1 MIMKE
6 THKIVWTEGMFLRPH
21 HFQRAEH
28 YMENYIRAWGQAHN
42 GYFWGFLN
50 LEVDQELL
58 QQGKVALT
66 EACGIMPDGTPFN
79 FSKAE
84 YAPTP
89 LEIKEGKAGE
99 KVVLA
104 LPSQR
109 TGRKQVIF
117 QETPD
122 ALARYLAYEAEV
134 DDLNE
139 VSVSSTELQF
149 SFLRLHLMLESNL
162 STEWTA
168 LVVAEIQEKGD
179 YPLLRLKKDCIPP
192 TLNCQNNNQLKAF
205 INDLQGLLL
214 QRSLQMSQ
222 RLQQPESRNS
232 SEMVDFM
239 QLQLINRYVGQVNHV
254 SQLNHIHPER
264 LFAEWLQ
271 FATELA
277 SFSLQRTP
285 DEPLPVY
292 DHNNLA
298 YCFGRLMLLLRHGLS
313 GVLKDNAIQLELV
326 ERTPGLNVAILQD
339 AAMIRDFEFVLAVR
353 ANVTADMLLT
363 NFPTHMKI
371 APTNQIRDIVQLQLP
386 GIMLRSI
393 STAPRQIP
401 YHSGYTYFELE
412 KTGELWE
419 QMEKSSAF
427 ALYLAGDFPGLN
439 MEFWAIRS
447 NTDR

>member
-6 THKIVWTEGMFLRPH
+6 AHKIVWTEGMFLRPH

-28 YMENYIRAWGQAHN
+28 YLEHYIRAWGQAHN

-58 QQGKVALT
+58 QQGKIALT

-79 FSKAE
+79 FSGAQ

-89 LEIKEGKAGE
+89 LVIKTSKNSE

-109 TGRKQVIF
+109 AGREEIIF
-117 QETPD
+117 QEKPD

-149 SFLRLHLMLESNL
+149 SSLRLRLMLESDL
-162 STEWTA
+162 SAEWTA
-168 LVVAEIQEKGD
+168 LIVAEIQEKSD
-179 YPLLRLKKDCIPP
+179 PPRLQLEKNCIPP
-192 TLNCQNNNQLKAF
+192 TLNCQNNHQLKTF
-205 INDLQGLLL
+205 INGLAGLLL
-214 QRSLQMSQ
+214 QRSLQMSL
-222 RLQQPESRNS
+222 RLQQPENRNS
-232 SEMVDFM
+232 SEMIDFM

-254 SQLNHIHPER
+254 SQLSHIHPER

-285 DEPLPVY
+285 DAQLPVY

-298 YCFGRLMLLLRHGLS
+298 YCFGELMLLLRHGLS
-313 GVLKDNAIQLELV
+313 VILKDNAIQLALV
-326 ERTPGLNVAILQD
+326 ERSPGLNVAIIQD
-339 AAMIRDFEFVLAVR
+339 TAMIRDFDFVLAVR
-353 ANVTADMLLT
+353 ANVTADVLLAH
-363 NFPTHMKI
+363 FPAQMKI
-371 APTNQIRDIVQLQLP
+371 APITQIRDIVQLQLP
-386 GIMLRSI
+386 GIKLCNT

-401 YHSGYTYFELE
+401 YHSGYTYFQLE
-412 KTGELWE
+412 KSGDLWE
-419 QMEKSSAF
+419 QMEQSSAF
-427 ALYLAGDFPGLN
+427 ALYLAGDFPGMN
-439 MEFWAIRS
+439 MEFWAIR
-447 NTDR
+447 NHTDR